1 MKIIPGKYLNE
12 NFEALKGFVLP
23 QWDFIEMNLNALKMK
38 EDELVSLFD
47 VSKTALDHWK
57 NGGNI
62 SIDKIAV
69 LCELFGISID
79 QYYERDFNDDHELDD
94 FLGLSKYKD
103 LSNCK
108 QYTYKDLYWLFD
120 KLNDFMFYTKF
131 FALGYIPLDKNENDP
146 EDVDEDFYRHY
157 IDPDEVDYFC
167 QTLDMN
173 VSYDTKDGKSKNI
186 NSVTYKELRKVA
198 DELRKDWGD
207 DSFNH
212 ISATPSAKYKKVV
225 MLSENIKFL
234 KEYISKND
242 CKDELLKLWCD
253 LKQEDDSYDVDSLM
267 AKTIIS
273 NGAILKDVESTF
285 KLCNEIFENDIKKVE
300 VNRNGK

>member
-1 MKIIPGKYLNE
+1 MKIIPGENLNE
-12 NFEALKGFVLP
+12 NFEAQKGFVP
-23 QWDFIEMNLNALKMK
+23 RQWDFIKMNLNALKMK

-57 NGGNI
+57 KDGNI

-108 QYTYKDLYWLFD
+108 QYTYEDLYWLFD
-120 KLNDFMFYTKF
+120 KLNEFMFYTNF
-131 FALGYIPLDKNENDP
+131 FALGYIPLDKDENDP
-146 EDVDEDFYRHY
+146 EDVDENFYRHY

-198 DELRKDWGD
+198 DELKKDWGD

-212 ISATPSAKYKKVV
+212 ISATPSAKYKKIV

-234 KEYISKND
+234 KEYIFKND

-267 AKTIIS
+267 AKTLIS
-273 NGAILKDVESTF
+273 NGAILNDIKTTF
-285 KLCNEIFENDIKKVE
+285 NLCCKIFENDLKGGKK
-300 VNRNGK
+300 R